1 MLDDPAKYDA
11 VMSESFSIINDFYK
25 ALGLPVTIDIADA
38 ADLPNIAAMS
48 KIVKKYYL
56 CWPKIVSL

>member
-1 MLDDPAKYDA
+1 MTNAAYISGGQRINVLMKDG
-11 VMSESFSIINDFYK
+11 SI
-25 ALGLPVTIDIADA
+25 IDIADA

-48 KIVKKYYL
+48 KIVKKHYL